1 MVRTRFVSEI
11 SALVDLGANDV
22 IPEEFETS
30 VEIFS
35 RILARYFIPKEE
47 IEKMVIGIRAERYE
61 MFRTLPR
68 GVAPACTLQSC
79 LPDLEIASFRIESGA
94 PVIGRTIQETEMR
107 KRHGVT
113 LLAINRSAQIMTNPS
128 ADTEFAA
135 EDILFV
141 VGDAKNIQQTRL
153 IFNQGQS
160 GEEKN
165 PLLDP
170 V

>member
-1 MVRTRFVSEI
+1 
-11 SALVDLGANDV
+11 
-22 IPEEFETS
+22 
-30 VEIFS
+30 FS

-68 GVAPACTLQSC
+68 GIAPACTLQSC

-94 PVIGRTIQETEMR
+94 PVIGKTIQETEMR

-153 IFNQGQS
+153 IFNQGQRE
-160 GEEKN
+160 EEKN

-170 V
+170 L